1 MGKPPVFKALPLLF
15 AAALLAGCYGDID
28 KSDLR
33 YAELE
38 RLNSWMQKLKAEDR
52 DTAELLAQ
60 QCYEEGGSLL
70 TSDGVLELSRCMR
83 RKYDEGLRWVPDGE
97 A

>member
-1 MGKPPVFKALPLLF
+1 MEKPPVLKAPPLMF

-28 KSDLR
+28 KSDPR
-33 YAELE
+33 YAEME
-38 RLNSWMQKLKAEDR
+38 RLNAWIQELKAEDR
-52 DTAELLAQ
+52 DTAELLAPE
-60 QCYEEGGSLL
+60 CYEEGGSLL

-83 RKYDEGLRWVPDGE
+83 RKYDEGLRWVPEGE